1 MTPKYLDYF
10 KGVVVMQTVTFLTDF
25 GFGSG
30 YISQMKGVISSF
42 SSELNYIDICHQI
55 PPHNIQAGAFILAT
69 TVPYMPKGSIHIG
82 VVDPGVGTS
91 RRGIVI
97 VTNRHLFIGPD
108 NGLLIP
114 AARLFGSFKVYG
126 ISNESL
132 FQHPVSNTFHGRDIF
147 SSVAGHIIKG
157 ISFDVIGN
165 EIYDFVDLSF
175 PNPVFIDNQIKAE
188 VLYIDD
194 FGNVITN
201 IEGNRF
207 LPFILDEELLTIK
220 FGEQNISA
228 QFKKTYDFVSKED
241 VLITLGS
248 HGYVE
253 ISVNQGKANNRLG
266 LHIGDRIEIF
276 KNSNNFE
283 LRNVD

>member
-1 MTPKYLDYF
+1 LDYF
-10 KGVVVMQTVTFLTDF
+10 KGEDIMQTVTFLSDF
-25 GFGSG
+25 GLGSG
-30 YISQMKGVISSF
+30 YVSQMKGVVTSF
-42 SSELNYIDICHQI
+42 SSEVNCIDICHQI

-69 TVPYMPKGSIHIG
+69 TVPYMPKGSLHLG

-108 NGLLIP
+108 NGLFLP
-114 AARLFGSFKVYG
+114 AARLFGVFKVYE

-147 SSVAGHIIKG
+147 ASVAGHILKG
-157 ISFDVIGN
+157 ISFDTIGD
-165 EIYDFVDLSF
+165 EIYDYVDLSF
-175 PNPVFIDNQIKAE
+175 PSSLFIDDLIKAE
-188 VLYIDD
+188 VLFIDD

-207 LPFILDEELLTIK
+207 LPFMLNESSLLIK
-220 FGEQNISA
+220 IGEQNIPA
-228 QFKKTYDFVSKED
+228 QFAKSYDFVSKEE
-241 VLITLGS
+241 VLVTIGS

-253 ISVNQGKANNRLG
+253 VSVNQDKADNRLG
-266 LHIGDRIEIF
+266 LHIGDTIELVKKRDHF
-276 KNSNNFE
+276 DMGNKG
-283 LRNVD
+283 

>member
-1 MTPKYLDYF
+1 MTPKYSDYF
-10 KGVVVMQTVTFLTDF
+10 KGVAIMQTVTFLTDF
-25 GFGSG
+25 GLGSG
-30 YISQMKGVISSF
+30 YVSQMKGVISSF

-55 PPHNIQAGAFILAT
+55 PVHNIQAGAFILAT

-114 AARLFGSFKVYG
+114 AARLFGAFKVYE

-147 SSVAGHIIKG
+147 ASVAGHILKS
-157 ISFDVIGN
+157 ISFDAIGN

-175 PNPVFIDNQIKAE
+175 PKPVFMDNQIKAE
-188 VLYIDD
+188 ILYIDD

-220 FGEQNISA
+220 FGEQNVSA
-228 QFKKTYDFVSKED
+228 QFKKTYDFVSKVD
-241 VLITLGS
+241 VLVTLGS

-253 ISVNQGKANNRLG
+253 ISVNQGKARDQLG
-266 LHIGDRIEIF
+266 VHIGDKIEFI
-276 KNSNNFE
+276 KDNNDF
-283 LRNVD
+283 